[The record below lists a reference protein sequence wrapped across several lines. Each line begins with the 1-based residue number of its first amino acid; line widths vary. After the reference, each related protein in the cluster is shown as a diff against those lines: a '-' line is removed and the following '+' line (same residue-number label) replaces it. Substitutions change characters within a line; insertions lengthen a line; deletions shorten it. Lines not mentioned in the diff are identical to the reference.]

1 MTLTGQL
8 RLFEADELPAHYNV
22 SSGPRWIK
30 LLIAGI
36 LAISVAA
43 GVTFFI
49 IKSTRDTTPTVGR
62 VNIESVPAGAE
73 VVFDGTRLAGS
84 TPMTVDSVPVGTR
97 HEIRVEL
104 ARHKPY
110 VETVDI
116 PKNGGEVPVKAM
128 MIPITGKLRV
138 ISTPDGAEI
147 WIDGK
152 LRGRAPMTIADI
164 DMGSAKLV
172 ELRLKDH
179 KPYQQS
185 LTWPANGEI
194 NIDAK
199 LQK

>member
-1 MTLTGQL
+1 V
-8 RLFEADELPAHYNV
+8 LPAHYNV
-22 SSGPRWIK
+22 SGNSRWIK
-30 LLIAGI
+30 LVIAGI

-49 IKSTRDTTPTVGR
+49 IKSTRDSAPTVGR
-62 VNIESVPAGAE
+62 VNIESVPPGAE
-73 VVFDGTRLAGS
+73 VTFDGTRLAGS
-84 TPMTVDSVPVGTR
+84 TPMTVDSVPTGTR

-104 ARHKPY
+104 ARHKPH

-128 MIPITGKLRV
+128 MVPITGKLRV
-138 ISTPDGAEI
+138 VTTPDGAEI

-152 LRGRAPMTIADI
+152 LRGRAPTTIADI
-164 DMGSAKLV
+164 DMGSAKLL
-172 ELRLKDH
+172 ELRLKDYM
-179 KPYQQS
+179 PYQQS
-185 LTWPANGEI
+185 LDWPANGEI